1 MKIVYLYGG
10 MPAYRKD
17 FFYLLN
23 KKLEQK
29 GHSLKVLHGVRDK
42 NDSLQLNS
50 QNYGFSAMSF
60 PIKTLYEKGALRIEG
75 FPGLVKAFK
84 KEKPDIYVLQFH
96 VAKITYWRLYWY
108 AKRHHIPYITW
119 DCNYQRPE
127 LGTCQVGI
135 RTILVNKTDMNAS
148 VCLTYGTKLKNELI
162 SLGKEAKDVIVAQNT
177 INIEKIIEERSSYCN
192 NREYNH
198 PIHVLFVGLVK
209 SRKYLETAIEAI
221 ADLIKEGRDIY
232 FDIVGGGDLFEKCKV
247 QIAQLGVE
255 ERIIMHG
262 PKHGDDVKVFFEKSD
277 VFLLPGTGGL
287 AVNEA
292 MAYSLPI
299 ISTEGDGTIVDLIDG
314 NGYLLKNMG
323 DIAEIKDAVSK
334 FLKLTNEEK
343 QAMGNRSQEIITQKA
358 SLDNMVNKHIEAIE
372 LAINK
377 VMKKAHTQKC

>member
-17 FFYLLN
+17 FFCLLS

-29 GHSLKVLHGVRDK
+29 GHTLKVLHGVRDK
-42 NDSLQLNS
+42 NDSLQLNA
-50 QNYGFSAMSF
+50 NYGFDAMSF
-60 PIKTLYEKGALRIEG
+60 PIKTWYKKGALQIVR
-75 FPGLVKAFK
+75 FPGMVKAFK
-84 KEKPDIYVLQFH
+84 KEKPDVYVLQFH
-96 VAKITYWRLYWY
+96 VAKLTYWRLYWY

-119 DCNYQRPE
+119 DCNYQKPE
-127 LGTCQVGI
+127 LNGAQVGI
-135 RTILVNKTDMNAS
+135 RTRLVNKTDMDAAI
-148 VCLTYGTKLKNELI
+148 CLTYGTKLKKELI
-162 SLGKEAKDVIVAQNT
+162 SLGKDEKDVVVAQNT
-177 INIEKIIEERSSYCN
+177 INIEKIIDERSSFCS
-192 NREYNH
+192 NRDYNH

-209 SRKYLETAIEAI
+209 SRKYLETAIAAM
-221 ADLIKEGRDIY
+221 ADLIKEGHDIY
-232 FDIVGGGDLFEKCKV
+232 FDIVGGGDMFEECKE
-247 QIAQLGVE
+247 QIARLGAE

-262 PKHGDDVKVFFEKSD
+262 PKHGNDVKSFFEKSD
-277 VFLLPGTGGL
+277 LFLLPGTGGL

-323 DIAEIKDAVSK
+323 DIAEIKDAVLK
-334 FLKLTNEEK
+334 FLKLTDEEK
-343 QAMGNRSQEIITQKA
+343 RAMGKRSQEIITQKA

-377 VMKKAHTQKC
+377 CFT

>member
-17 FFYLLN
+17 FFCLLN
-23 KKLEQK
+23 KKLEKK

-42 NDSLQLNS
+42 NDSLQLNA
-50 QNYGFSAMSF
+50 QNYGFSTMSF
-60 PIKTLYEKGALRIEG
+60 PIKTWYEKGALQIVS
-75 FPGLVKAFK
+75 FPGMVKAFK
-84 KEKPDIYVLQFH
+84 KEKPDVYVLQFH
-96 VAKITYWRLYWY
+96 VAKLTYWRLYWY

-119 DCNYQRPE
+119 DCNYQKPE
-127 LGTCQVGI
+127 LGSTQVGI

-148 VCLTYGTKLKNELI
+148 VCLTYGTKLKKELI
-162 SLGKEAKDVIVAQNT
+162 SLGKDAKDVVVAQNT
-177 INIEKIIEERSSYCN
+177 INIEKIIKERSNYCS

-209 SRKYLETAIEAI
+209 GRKYLETAIEAI

-232 FDIVGGGDLFEKCKV
+232 FDIVGGGDLFEKCKE

-262 PKHGDDVKVFFEKSD
+262 PKHGDDVKRFFETSD

-343 QAMGNRSQEIITQKA
+343 QVMGKRSQEIITQKA

-372 LAINK
+372 LA
-377 VMKKAHTQKC
+377 MKKYYK